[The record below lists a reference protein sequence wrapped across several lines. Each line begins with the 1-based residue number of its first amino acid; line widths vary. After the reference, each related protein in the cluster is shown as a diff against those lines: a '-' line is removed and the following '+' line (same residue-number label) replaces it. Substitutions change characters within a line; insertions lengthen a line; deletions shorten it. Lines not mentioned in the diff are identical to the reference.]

1 MPVAM
6 TKKERELRQKFT
18 QKKQE
23 ATNLLEEGKSE
34 EARSML
40 DEAKEMHKQIEMM
53 AEGRSLEVPSLG
65 EERNFVPEL
74 DRKPDEKPEER
85 DILTAT
91 KEYREAWFKV
101 LTGRSHDLGEEER
114 SMMQRVLK
122 ENRSLSSGSDKDGG
136 YTVPDDISKEIL
148 KSIQELNSVRNLV
161 RVVPKTAPS
170 GNYTVR
176 KGVAGKLY
184 NTAEK
189 EQIKELKNMEFD
201 QIWYNV
207 KKFAGFMP
215 APNELLNDSFINF
228 VKEIV
233 DWLSESAVV
242 TENEEVFYGKGGENN
257 VEGIISSGKFKS
269 LKAPSVITIKF
280 LRKVK
285 NQILRGYRK
294 KAVWVMNT
302 EAFETIA
309 NIEDKN
315 GRGILAVDPRDE
327 DSFLLFG
334 RPVEVYDEV
343 VTDDKQ
349 KTNIL
354 FGDFKNGYFMFDRQK
369 FEIKSTDVGGDAFL
383 TDQTYFRG
391 IERFDGKVVD
401 PEAAVIV
408 TDFVVGEDAQV
419 ETPTDDGKAVD
430 AGK

>member
-23 ATNLLEEGKSE
+23 ASNLLEDGKPE

-40 DEAKEMHKQIEMM
+40 EEAKELQSQIELMT
-53 AEGRSLEVPSLG
+53 EGRSLELPEIG
-65 EERNFVPEL
+65 EERNFAAETKSEPKKET
-74 DRKPDEKPEER
+74 EER
-85 DILTAT
+85 NILTAT
-91 KEYREAWFKV
+91 KEYREAWLKV
-101 LTGRSHDLGEEER
+101 LTGRSHDLETEER
-114 SMMQRVLK
+114 NMMERVLK
-122 ENRSLSSGSDKDGG
+122 ENRSLSAGSDKDGG

-148 KSIQELNSVRNLV
+148 KSIQELNSVRNLI

-207 KKFAGFMP
+207 KKFAGIMP
-215 APNELLNDSFINF
+215 VSSELLNDSFVNF
-228 VKEIV
+228 VQEIV

-242 TENEEVFYGKGGENN
+242 TENDEIFYGDGGEKN

-269 LKAPSVITIKF
+269 IKAPSLITIKF

-285 NQILRGYRK
+285 NQIKRGYRRN
-294 KAVWVMNT
+294 AVWVMNT
-302 EAFETIA
+302 EAFETLA

-315 GRGILAVDPRDE
+315 GRGILAEDPRNE
-327 DSFLLFG
+327 DNFLLFG
-334 RPVEVYDEV
+334 RPVEIYDEV
-343 VTDDKQ
+343 LTDDKTQ
-349 KTNIL
+349 KTHIL
-354 FGDFKNGYFMFDRQK
+354 FGDFKRGYFMFDRQK

-401 PEAAVIV
+401 PEAAIIV
-408 TDFVVGEDAQV
+408 TDLVVGEDAKV
-419 ETPTDDGKAVD
+419 ETPEQSADLGN
-430 AGK
+430 

>member
-1 MPVAM
+1 
-6 TKKERELRQKFT
+6 
-18 QKKQE
+18 
-23 ATNLLEEGKSE
+23 
-34 EARSML
+34 ML
-40 DEAKEMHKQIEMM
+40 DEAKALQKQIELMS
-53 AEGRSLEVPSLG
+53 EERGLELPALG
-65 EERNFVPEL
+65 EERKFVPEFE
-74 DRKPDEKPEER
+74 RKSDEEPEQR

-91 KEYREAWFKV
+91 KEYRDAWFKV

-170 GNYTVR
+170 GSYTVR

-215 APNELLNDSFINF
+215 APSELLNDSFVNF
-228 VKEIV
+228 VREIV
-233 DWLSESAVV
+233 DWLSESAIV
-242 TENEEVFYGKGGENN
+242 TENDEIFYGVGGEKN

-269 LKAPSVITIKF
+269 IKAPSLITIKF

-285 NQILRGYRK
+285 NQIKRGYRK
-294 KAVWVMNT
+294 NAKWVMNT
-302 EAFETIA
+302 EAFETLA

-315 GRGILAVDPRDE
+315 GRGILAEDPRNE
-327 DSFLLFG
+327 DNFLLFG
-334 RPVEVYDEV
+334 RPVEVYDE
-343 VTDDKQ
+343 
-349 KTNIL
+349 
-354 FGDFKNGYFMFDRQK
+354 
-369 FEIKSTDVGGDAFL
+369 
-383 TDQTYFRG
+383 
-391 IERFDGKVVD
+391 
-401 PEAAVIV
+401 IV
-408 TDFVVGEDAQV
+408 TDEKTQKHTFYLVISNVDTLCSIVKSSKLSQLMWAGMLSLLIKHISEV
-419 ETPTDDGKAVD
+419 LSVSTGKLLIQ
-430 AGK
+430 KLPSSLLTLLSEKRHKWKHHRLNLRT